1 VAISGELP
9 IISVTVALK
18 TMKILNLFTQ
28 KFSSHL
34 KGDKREFILKP
45 NINEGD
51 PEESLRLN
59 LISYFSASEIG
70 PFKPDFEICT
80 CMFIGKVLSGRF
92 TGPKDQGKR
101 SF

>member
-1 VAISGELP
+1 MAISGELP
-9 IISVTVALK
+9 VIPVTVVLK
-18 TMKILNLFTQ
+18 IVEALNLFTQ
-28 KFSSHL
+28 RFSSHL

-59 LISYFSASEIG
+59 LISYFSTSEIG

-80 CMFIGKVLSGRF
+80 CMFIGKILSGRF
-92 TGPKDQGKR
+92 TGPKKQGKR
-101 SF
+101 NF